1 MVENRIR
8 ELRKEKNFTQTRLAE
23 ELGITQESV
32 SAYEHGTYE
41 PSFGSLRKMADLL
54 DASMDYIMGLSTIR
68 ERVPEPDE
76 RYDSQKEL
84 LNRCYRRLGDK
95 NKVRL
100 VAYAQG
106 LMDSEG

>member
-1 MVENRIR
+1 MAKNRIR
-8 ELRKEKNFTQTRLAE
+8 ELRKEKNFTQTQLAE
-23 ELGITQESV
+23 NLGITQESV

-68 ERVPEPDE
+68 ERAPEPEVGFDP
-76 RYDSQKEL
+76 QKEL

-100 VAYAQG
+100 VSYAQG
-106 LMDSEG
+106 LLDSEQ